1 MAIRKVDGFILKRI
15 PFRDTSLLVT
25 IFSLEQGKV
34 KLVAKGVRKDR
45 KAVMGAFE
53 PFSEVTVNYYEK
65 LRSDIHLLSGI
76 SVLNANSELR
86 SKLIQFSHISY
97 FSELIDTLFGP
108 HDPHPRFYVFL
119 KKIVEL
125 LRVVPPEKLAR
136 LFEVQLLK
144 EVGFLPVMD
153 SCVNCGKTGAD
164 SWYFSAKQGG
174 LLCEK
179 CERKEAAAIPVSLEV
194 SRWYHLLLEGVVDL
208 QIASEMDIQVCGH
221 LERIFRR
228 FLEHR
233 VEFPLRSRRF
243 LSEVQ
248 NLLQRT

>member
-1 MAIRKVDGFILKRI
+1 MAIRKVDAFILKRI

-25 IFSLEQGKV
+25 IFSLEQGKL
-34 KLVAKGVRKDR
+34 KLLAKGVRKDR

-53 PFSEVTVNYYEK
+53 PFSEVSVNYYEK

-76 SVLNANSELR
+76 SILNANSDLR
-86 SKLIQFSHISY
+86 CELIQFSYISY

-108 HDPHPRFYVFL
+108 HDPHPKFYAFL
-119 KKIVEL
+119 RKLVAL
-125 LRVVPPEKLAR
+125 LKVIRPEKLAR
-136 LFEVQLLK
+136 LFEVRLLK

-153 SCVNCGKTGAD
+153 SCVSCGTVEPTPC
-164 SWYFSAKQGG
+164 YFSAKQGG
-174 LLCEK
+174 VLCEK
-179 CERKEAAAIPVSLEV
+179 CERKEAAAIPMTAEV
-194 SRWYHLLLEGVVDL
+194 LKWYHILLEGVVDL
-208 QIASEMDIQVCGH
+208 KIASEMDIQICGH

-233 VEFPLRSRRF
+233 VDFPLRSRRF

-248 NLLQRT
+248 SFLQQK